1 MSDHGQQS
9 ESSGPLN
16 SKILTFE
23 VEAEDY
29 GIDINRVREIR
40 GWSQVR
46 SVPGAADFVL
56 GILRLRGAVIPIVD
70 LRRRLGLGE
79 SVCDHR
85 TVIIILALG
94 GDQGVNNVG
103 LVVDSVSDVV
113 DLGRGRL
120 LSSPELGT
128 PAQKALTREV
138 ALVDERM
145 YLLIDLDRIFDQ
157 KELAALENVVAP
169 G

>member
-1 MSDHGQQS
+1 MPEHDQPTGAA
-9 ESSGPLN
+9 PVLN

-23 VEAEDY
+23 VLAEDY

-85 TVIIILALG
+85 TVIIIVALG
-94 GDQGVNNVG
+94 EAQGVSNVG
-103 LVVDSVSDVV
+103 LVVDAVSDVV
-113 DLGRGRL
+113 DLSRGRL
-120 LSSPELGT
+120 LASPELGT
-128 PAQKALTREV
+128 PAQKALVREV
-138 ALVDERM
+138 ALLDERM

-157 KELAALENVVAP
+157 KQLAALETVVAP